1 MVSIQQFSPKDSAL
15 RTADNSAIQRLSGN
29 ETFLINDPQTAWEVE
44 SGSLGIFV
52 VSWEKDGPTGPRRYL
67 FTVNTHELLLG
78 CKPRDYGLI
87 AIAFEPTTLRPV
99 PKTCT
104 QANSTISAYQSDKLA
119 DWVNHFSE
127 ISGFLQP
134 ATATTANQA
143 EYISLQAGQIY
154 LTEEKLTWVKIKE
167 SDRPST
173 ACWLGRPT
181 AEISPQTGFFPMGK
195 SSWLRA
201 NEALELHSFS
211 VGNDSSERVDGTV
224 DPEIFATETF
234 DIETFHLETFHLETF
249 HLETFHQYA
258 LDLIEEIITEQTQT
272 DFQQFQQRQQL
283 NQQTA
288 TKTIEGLIS
297 LIKPKDESYLAAET
311 PLLVAAGAVGHAL
324 GIKISPPQSSENL
337 QQVKEPL
344 EAIARAS
351 KLRLRQILLRG
362 EWWKQDSGPMLA
374 YTQDDQLPMALLPVK
389 DNRYECFDPV
399 TKTREPITEQI
410 ANRFNPRAF
419 VFYRPLPEGK
429 LNAWTLLKFAFHG
442 HGRDIWMVV
451 GTGIVMS
458 LLGMAIPQATAVLI
472 DDAIPYGNRSLLIQI
487 GLVLLAV
494 AFGRS
499 CFQFAQ
505 AIAAMRLETS
515 SDITLQ
521 AAVWDRLLKLHPSF
535 FRDFSTGDLQARVSS
550 INAIRSRLSGTA
562 LDALL
567 SGAFA
572 LLNLGL
578 LFYYSSSLAILALFV
593 AILVMGVTLISGV
606 LLLKKQRPLL
616 ALDGEIY
623 GLMVQLINGVS
634 KLRMAGAEPRAFAQ
648 WGQKYQQQLRLDA
661 STQKLE
667 DAVAVFNTAMPT
679 LTAIGLFG
687 LATTLVNLA
696 GMSGLSSGQF
706 LAFNAAFSIFII
718 GATSLSQTAIEVL
731 GVIPLWMRSQPILA
745 ATPEVD
751 TQKADPGRL
760 AGRIC
765 LDHVTFRYRED
776 GPLILDDVTI
786 ETHPGEFIALVGPS
800 GSGKSTVLRLL
811 LGFESPQSGTLYYDN
826 QDVCGLDIT
835 AVRRQLGVVLQNG
848 RINAG
853 TLFENISGGALI
865 TLDDAWKAARMAGFA
880 EDIQSF
886 PMEMHTVIS
895 EGGGNLSGGQ
905 RQRLMIARALAL
917 NPKILLFDEATSA
930 LDNRTQAIVSK
941 SLDQLNVTRIVVAHR
956 LSTIRSADRI
966 YVIKS
971 GRVVQQGSFDQ
982 LADQKGVFQELIKRQ
997 SA

>member
-1 MVSIQQFSPKDSAL
+1 MVSIQPVSSENTALQAKVSSA
-15 RTADNSAIQRLSGN
+15 AKHLSGN
-29 ETFLINDPQTAWEVE
+29 ETFSISDPQDTWEIE
-44 SGSLGIFV
+44 SGSIGIFAV
-52 VSWEKDGPTGPRRYL
+52 RWQQGTPTGSRRYL
-67 FTVNTHELLLG
+67 FTVSAHELLLG
-78 CKPRDYGLI
+78 CAPRGYGLI
-87 AIAFEPTTLRPV
+87 AIAFEPTTLRPISSACI
-99 PKTCT
+99 KTDG
-104 QANSTISAYQSDKLA
+104 QALRHQTRKLA
-119 DWVNHFSE
+119 AWFNHFSE
-127 ISGFLQP
+127 ISGFPQP
-134 ATATTANQA
+134 TASSIQSGEYVSLEAGKTYLA
-143 EYISLQAGQIY
+143 EEA
-154 LTEEKLTWVKIKE
+154 LTWIKIKE
-167 SDRPST
+167 SERSSS

-181 AEISPQTGFFPMGK
+181 TKISPQTGFFPLAKGT
-195 SSWLRA
+195 WLQA
-201 NEALELHSFS
+201 NEALELQSLSPTDYALNPFEQS
-211 VGNDSSERVDGTV
+211 DDADS
-224 DPEIFATETF
+224 I
-234 DIETFHLETFHLETF
+234 DI
-249 HLETFHQYA
+249 FHQYA
-258 LDLIEEIITEQTQT
+258 LDLIEEMISEQAQTE
-272 DFQQFQQRQQL
+272 FQQFQERQQL
-283 NQQTA
+283 NRQTA
-288 TKTIEGLIS
+288 TKTIEGLVS
-297 LIKPKDESYLAAET
+297 LIKPKDESYLAADT
-311 PLLVAAGAVGHAL
+311 PLRVAAGAVGHFL
-324 GIKISPPQSSENL
+324 GIPISPPQLSENL

-362 EWWKQDSGPMLA
+362 EWWKQDSGPLLA
-374 YTQDDQLPMALLPVK
+374 YTRDDRLPMALLPIK
-389 DNRYECFDPV
+389 GSHYECFDPV
-399 TKTREPITEQI
+399 SQTRELVTEQV
-410 ANRFNPRAF
+410 ANRFDPKAF
-419 VFYRPLPEGK
+419 IFYRPLPEGE
-429 LNAWTLLKFAFHG
+429 LNALTLLKFAFHRQK
-442 HGRDIWMVV
+442 RDIWMVF
-451 GTGIVMS
+451 GTGVIMS

-472 DDAIPYGNRSLLIQI
+472 DEAIPYGNRGLLLQI

-578 LFYYSSSLAILALFV
+578 LFYYSSSLALLALFV
-593 AILVMGVTLISGV
+593 ALLVMGVTIISGIF
-606 LLLKKQRPLL
+606 LLKKQRPLL
-616 ALDGEIY
+616 TLDGEIY

-648 WGQKYQQQLRLDA
+648 WGQKYQQQLRLDT

-667 DAVAVFNTAMPT
+667 DAVSVFNTAMPT

-687 LATTLVNLA
+687 LATTLVNPA
-696 GMSGLSSGQF
+696 GMNGLSSGQF
-706 LAFNAAFSIFII
+706 LAFNAAFAIFIS
-718 GATSLSQTAIEVL
+718 GATSLSQTVIEVL
-731 GVIPLWMRSQPILA
+731 GVIPLWLRSQPILA

-751 TQKADPGRL
+751 TQKSDPGRL
-760 AGRIC
+760 TGRIC

-826 QDVCGLDIT
+826 QDVSGLDIT

-865 TLDDAWKAARMAGFA
+865 TLDDAWKAAEMAGFA
-880 EDIQSF
+880 KDIQSF

-895 EGGGNLSGGQ
+895 EGGSNLSGGQ

-971 GRVVQQGSFDQ
+971 GRVVQQGSFDE
-982 LADQKGVFQELIKRQ
+982 LAEQAGVFQTLIQRQ
-997 SA
+997 RA